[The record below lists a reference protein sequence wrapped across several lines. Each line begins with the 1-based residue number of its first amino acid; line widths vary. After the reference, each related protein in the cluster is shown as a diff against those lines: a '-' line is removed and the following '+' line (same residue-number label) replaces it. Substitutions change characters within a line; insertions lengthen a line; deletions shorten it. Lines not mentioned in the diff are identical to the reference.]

1 MRVFRLCKKAFVA
14 LDGEGAKLHGGR
26 WNFRGLP
33 VVYTSSSLSLAML
46 EMLVHIEVELAPEGL
61 ICLEIEIPETVHIES
76 MLLPS
81 EYIHSKNEIVLK
93 EIGSKWL
100 RENRSAV
107 LGVPSVIVPVER
119 NFLIN
124 PLHPQAKKIH
134 TIKANSF
141 HFDPRLL

>member
-1 MRVFRLCKKAFVA
+1 MHVFRLCNKAFVA
-14 LDGEGAKLHGGR
+14 LDGEGAKLYGGR
-26 WNFRGLP
+26 WNFRCLP
-33 VVYTSSSLSLAML
+33 VVYTSGTLSLAML

-76 MLLPS
+76 MLLPA
-81 EYIHSKNEIVLK
+81 EYAHSKDEALLK
-93 EIGSKWL
+93 EIGSQWV
-100 RENRSAV
+100 RENRTAV
-107 LGVPSVIVPVER
+107 LAVPSVIIPVER

-124 PLHPQAKKIH
+124 PLHPQAKKIR